1 MLVIEIPLI
10 MLVSYLFFNR
20 YTLLD
25 KVAAL
30 QKQNLNAITRL
41 CNLEAD
47 LSRLK
52 KEMRK

>member
-1 MLVIEIPLI
+1 MLAIEIPLI

-25 KVAAL
+25 KVATL
-30 QKQNLNAITRL
+30 QKQNLNTITRL

-47 LSRLK
+47 LFRLK